1 MGFGLTMRYPV
12 YGHKCVVSV
21 DMHLISRE
29 FGAWDTYEVL
39 SLKIVDGDE
48 RIVENTALPSIF
60 LGISWSH
67 YIRLLFKMLCG
78 GGEYVA
84 RLLRCVFFQ
93 MYKMWQCEV
102 LVRLR

>member
-1 MGFGLTMRYPV
+1 MS
-12 YGHKCVVSV
+12 GHKGVVAV
-21 DMHLISRE
+21 DINLFYRD
-29 FGAWDTYEVL
+29 FGAWAAYKVPFLNIEDY
-39 SLKIVDGDE
+39 GDQ
-48 RIVENTALPSIF
+48 IVENITLLSLF